1 MNKRQ
6 LKKLEQK
13 RAASKPL
20 WAGRFSLPDEEVY
33 AVYLPSCS
41 SIDDEY
47 RINEDLVVPGVSALE
62 IVIAHCQAIVD
73 HFLSETYQQGMSS
86 NELFDAYRQKGPD
99 PFIRYEERNSK
110 NSLFTTSQ
118 PVSFNAWAYAE
129 LACRRLCGEEPGEP
143 SRSLA
148 LWQGRYRDFDR
159 KRMAGQLLLWRRV
172 CLTRECKGMIG
183 TFPAGTTGHIGM
195 HSSYVG
201 ASCFDW
207 LIELPVMF
215 AVDDERCRVT
225 FGVPYDALEFVNSDA
240 EHMALLS
247 EYVVTS

>member
-6 LKKLEQK
+6 LKKQEQK
-13 RAASKPL
+13 RAASRPP

-33 AVYLPSCS
+33 VVYLPSCFS
-41 SIDDEY
+41 VDDEC
-47 RINEDLVVPGVSALE
+47 RINEDLVVPGTSDLD
-62 IVIAHCQAIVD
+62 ILIAHCQEMVGL
-73 HFLSETYQQGMSS
+73 FLSEAYQEGMTS
-86 NELFDAYRQKGPD
+86 NDLFAAYRQKGPD

-118 PVSFNAWAYAE
+118 PVAFNAWAYAE
-129 LACRRLCGEEPGEP
+129 LACRRLCGEEAGEP
-143 SRSLA
+143 SRNLA
-148 LWQGRYRDFDR
+148 LWQGRYHDFDR

-172 CLTRECKGMIG
+172 RLTRECNGMIG
-183 TFPAGTTGHIGM
+183 AFPAGAVGHIGM

-207 LIELPVMF
+207 SIEQPVMF
-215 AVDDERCRVT
+215 AVDDERGRVT
-225 FGVPYDALEFVNSDA
+225 FGVPYDALEFVDSDE
-240 EHMALLS
+240 EHVALLS